1 MIKRYLWALT
11 FCACSILTPVRAQ
24 DMDASAFVSDELNFH
39 DIASI
44 QRNAIFSGIDTLK
57 TLSFT
62 SPLRTAEDSV
72 IYSRLRKIQR
82 IVPLAFN
89 EQIKSY
95 IETYSSRNYNPY
107 LAKLDGL
114 SQYYFPIY
122 EEIFK
127 EAGVPEEMKYLSV
140 IESSLNP
147 HLVSRAGAVGL
158 WQFMY
163 VTAKEYDLTMNNSID
178 ERKDPYAAGFAAGR
192 YFKEAYAEFGDWL
205 LVLASYNCGKG
216 GVRRAIKRSG
226 LQNPDFWQLSPYL
239 PRETRNYVPKFIA
252 MTYVLKHAN
261 EYNIETIPS
270 DFAWQPK
277 PIMVEQNVDLNLI
290 ARAVDLPLETLKEFN
305 PAIKKETVIAS
316 AANPTR
322 IIVPETAHLNDS
334 LLYAALNNNP
344 FKTQDSQQLLAEA
357 EVVPQQG
364 KPGNRVNVI
373 HVVKKGESLSSL
385 ATAFLVTV
393 QDLKAWN
400 DLTNESRIEG
410 RELIVNKT
418 TEAKVTARLA
428 ATTKEVKRAPAKKT
442 KTKLSYVTHT
452 VRKGETLSHISN
464 RYKGSTVTKIKSDN
478 SLKNSKLRIGQ
489 KLKIHGV
496 S

>member
-1 MIKRYLWALT
+1 MIKRYLWAFT
-11 FCACSILTPVRAQ
+11 FCACSIFTPVRAQ
-24 DMDASAFVSDELNFH
+24 DMDASVLTSDELNFR

-57 TLSFT
+57 KLSFT
-62 SPLRTAEDSV
+62 APLRTSQDSV

-82 IVPLAFN
+82 SVPLAFN

-122 EEIFK
+122 EQIFR

-163 VTAKEYDLTMNNSID
+163 ATAKEYDLTMNNAID
-178 ERKDPYAAGFAAGR
+178 ERKDPYAAGVAASR
-192 YFKEAYAEFGDWL
+192 YFKESYAEFGDWL

-226 LQNPDFWQLSPYL
+226 LHNPDFWQLSPYL
-239 PRETRNYVPKFIA
+239 PKETRNYIPKFIA
-252 MTYVLKHAN
+252 MNYVLKHAS
-261 EYNIETIPS
+261 EYNIEAIPS
-270 DFAWQPK
+270 NFAWIPK
-277 PIMVEQNVDLNLI
+277 PVMVEHNVDLNDV
-290 ARAVDLPLETLKEFN
+290 ARAVNLPIKTLKEFN
-305 PAIKKETVIAS
+305 PAIKKETVVAS
-316 AANPTR
+316 ATNPIR
-322 IIVPETAHLNDS
+322 VIVPKTAQLNDS
-334 LLYAALNNNP
+334 LLYVALNHQFDTEP
-344 FKTQDSQQLLAEA
+344 SQQLLASA
-357 EVVPQQG
+357 RVVPQDQ
-364 KPGNRVNVI
+364 PGGRVNIV
-373 HVVKKGESLSSL
+373 HVAKRGESLSTL
-385 ATAFLVTV
+385 AAAFQVTV
-393 QDLKAWN
+393 QDLRAWN
-400 DLTNESRIEG
+400 DLSNDARIEG

-418 TEAKVTARLA
+418 ADKAFSTRIAA
-428 ATTKEVKRAPAKKT
+428 ATNIKKVPAKSN
-442 KTKLSYVTHT
+442 KTKLSYLTHT
-452 VRKGETLSHISN
+452 VRRGETLSHIASS
-464 RYKGSTVTKIKSDN
+464 YKGSTVTTIKSDN
-478 SLKNSKLRIGQ
+478 RLKNSKLRIGQ
-489 KLKIHGV
+489 KLKIRKI

>member
-11 FCACSILTPVRAQ
+11 FCACSILTHVRAQ
-24 DMDASAFVSDELNFH
+24 DRDASAFVSDELVFH

-62 SPLRTAEDSV
+62 GPLRTQEDSV

-82 IVPLAFN
+82 SVPLAYN
-89 EQIKSY
+89 EKIKSY

-122 EEIFK
+122 EKIFK

-163 VTAKEYDLTMNNSID
+163 ATAKEYDLTINNTID
-178 ERKDPYAAGFAAGR
+178 ERKDPYAAGYAASR
-192 YFKEAYAEFGDWL
+192 YFKEAYSEFGDWL

-226 LQNPDFWQLSPYL
+226 LSNPDFWQLSPYL
-239 PRETRNYVPKFIA
+239 PAETRNYVPKFIA

-261 EYNIETIPS
+261 EYGIETIPS
-270 DFAWQPK
+270 NFTWIPK
-277 PIMVEQNVDLNLI
+277 PIIVEQNVDLNQV

-305 PAIKKETVIAS
+305 PAIKKETVVAS
-316 AANPTR
+316 SANPAR
-322 IIVPETAHLNDS
+322 IIVPETSHLNDS
-334 LLYAALNNNP
+334 LLYAALNNQLNVEP
-344 FKTQDSQQLLAEA
+344 QQQQLLASA
-357 EVVPQQG
+357 KIVPQEG
-364 KPGNRVNVI
+364 SRNRVNVL
-373 HVVKKGESLSSL
+373 HVVKKGETLSSL
-385 ATAFLVTV
+385 ANAFLVTV

-400 DLTNESRIEG
+400 GLVNNSTIEG

-418 TEAKVTARLA
+418 SEAETSKRLA
-428 ATTKEVKRAPAKKT
+428 AVTKVKDTPDRKKS
-442 KTKLSYVTHT
+442 KLSYVTHT

-464 RYKGSTVTKIKSDN
+464 RYKGSTVRKIKTDN
-478 SLKNSKLRIGQ
+478 SLNNSKLRVGQ
-489 KLKIHGV
+489 KLKIRKVG
-496 S
+496 